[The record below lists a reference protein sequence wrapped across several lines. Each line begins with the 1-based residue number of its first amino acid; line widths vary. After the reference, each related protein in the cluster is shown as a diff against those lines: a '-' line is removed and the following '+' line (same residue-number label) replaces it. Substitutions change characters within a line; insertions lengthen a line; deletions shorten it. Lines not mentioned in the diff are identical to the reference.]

1 MCPWDTQGIFSKDNF
16 CPLHKWDF
24 AFTHLLNALLVTR
37 PLIPTLPH
45 PLPKQPCSPAT
56 LYSGILNT
64 WVFWLCARLS
74 FPCEVGESG
83 WVGRSICKQKTL
95 LVRVYEWETHPA
107 TEPEERDAFVME
119 EDTTWHSPCGQSLY
133 MGPACQIFLVTM
145 GPRLRQEIMVAWERV
160 QNTHGWYT
168 GSS

>member
-1 MCPWDTQGIFSKDNF
+1 MRF
-16 CPLHKWDF
+16 CFYSP
-24 AFTHLLNALLVTR
+24 ALLVTR

-45 PLPKQPCSPAT
+45 PPPKQPGSPST

-64 WVFWLCARLS
+64 WVFGLCARLS

-83 WVGRSICKQKTL
+83 WVGRATCKQKTL
-95 LVRVYEWETHPA
+95 LVRVCEWETHPA
-107 TEPEERDAFVME
+107 AEPEERDAFVME
-119 EDTTWHSPCGQSLY
+119 EDTTWRSSCGQSSY
-133 MGPACQIFLVTM
+133 TGPACQIFLVTM
-145 GPRLRQEIMVAWERV
+145 GPRLRQEIMVRWERV